1 MAEQVRILVLLVGL
15 LEELREG
22 LGSLDSQLGVRE
34 VQGDQGWDE
43 GGDMGDCLRSD
54 VVVGQVKYL

>member
-1 MAEQVRILVLLVGL
+1 MCVLVLLVGL

-22 LGSLDSQLGVRE
+22 LGTLDAQLGVRE

-43 GGDMGDCLRSD
+43 GGDVGDCLGPD
-54 VVVGQVKYL
+54 VVVGKVKYL